1 MKSFDF
7 TYYVKDKFIFCQE
20 HLFNWFLMYKYYNEI
35 NGGKMK
41 DKSPYY
47 IGIDLG
53 TNSVGWAVTDED
65 YNILKFKKKIYG
77 VLDFLKREK
86 LHKQE
91 EKRDLLEED

>member
-20 HLFNWFLMYKYYNEI
+20 HLFNWFLIYKYYNEVS
-35 NGGKMK
+35 GGIME
-41 DKSPYY
+41 DKRPYY

-65 YNILKFKKKIYG
+65 YNILKFKKKNWN
-77 VLDFLKREK
+77 KNK
-86 LHKQE
+86 
-91 EKRDLLEED
+91 